1 VITTSNTATEKNRPS
16 TLSYAGIN
24 PICVTNKKDMEQD
37 PPRGNRT
44 VVKFISSIIKQ
55 HPNSHRWK
63 DYNGKK
69 VWTVN
74 AKDVEYIT
82 VELIDNPEE
91 INRIKRE
98 IEATKHDNTIDKK
111 RKQQKI
117 KELNQR
123 LTSKTRGNSK

>member
-1 VITTSNTATEKNRPS
+1 
-16 TLSYAGIN
+16 
-24 PICVTNKKDMEQD
+24 MEQD
-37 PPRGNRT
+37 PPRGNGM
-44 VVKFISSIIKQ
+44 VVKFISAKTKQ

-63 DYNGKK
+63 DYNGRK